1 MEPCQPAEL
10 EPGQQVA
17 EAVAAILCGPADP
30 RLKRAGEGAGGV
42 RDGRMGGIAPQV
54 GEYSDAGVADRDLE
68 ASPTASG
75 PVYTWAAIKCPF
87 RTGAMVDRVIDQLA
101 DSGEDIPADCRAA

>member
-54 GEYSDAGVADRDLE
+54 REYSDAGVADRDLE
-68 ASPTASG
+68 AFRRPLVT
-75 PVYTWAAIKCPF
+75 PVYTWAAINAPCGLVPWSTALSISSPTASKILP
-87 RTGAMVDRVIDQLA
+87 T
-101 DSGEDIPADCRAA
+101 AALL